1 MLFQPSFQ
9 PFYNPNFKL
18 MAVYKLF
25 PTQDTTLY
33 SMYPEMNTGLDEILE
48 ASLEVGALTV
58 PAPQASRFLIQ
69 FSSDEI
75 IDVINSKI
83 SGSQWQS
90 NLRCF
95 VADVTS
101 LNKDT
106 TLIAYPVSQSWNMG
120 TGRFGNSPET
130 QNGASWIWRDYQG
143 GTAWTTSSFAAGS
156 TGSYSSSV
164 DPGGATWYVTQ
175 SLSGS
180 QLFTYYGDKDIN
192 IGVTNIT
199 SKWYS
204 SSIPNN
210 GFIVKQ
216 QDEFINDEDTQPKL
230 KYFSIDTHTIYP
242 PCLEFKWN
250 DYTWNTGS
258 STLST
263 IDTLPFV
270 VTLENNPGTFYLD
283 SINEFRVYSRPE
295 YPSRIFT
302 TASLYTQNY
311 YLPEGQSS
319 YAIKDMYTNEFVVDF
334 DNTYTKISAD
344 ETSCYFTVFM
354 NGLEPER
361 YYKILIKTII
371 NGNTIILDDSYYF
384 KIING

>member
-1 MLFQPSFQ
+1 
-9 PFYNPNFKL
+9 

-120 TGRFGNSPET
+120 TGRFGNVPQI
-130 QNGASWIWRDYQG
+130 QNGASWIWKDYQG
-143 GTAWTTSSFAAGS
+143 NNVWTNGTFNPNT

-164 DPGGATWYVTQ
+164 DVGGGTWYDTV
-175 SLSGS
+175 SGS
-180 QLFTYYGDKDIN
+180 QLFTYYGDKDVN
-192 IGVTNIT
+192 IDVTNIT
-199 SKWYS
+199 SEWYS

-216 QDEFINDEDTQPKL
+216 QDEFIDDENVQPKL

-258 STLST
+258 STLDT
-263 IDTLPFV
+263 INTLPFV
-270 VTLENNPGTFYLD
+270 VTLENNPGTFYLN
-283 SINEFRVYSRPE
+283 SINEFRVYARPE
-295 YPSRIFT
+295 YPARVFA
-302 TASLYTQNY
+302 TASLYTKNY

-334 DNTYTKISAD
+334 DDIYTKISAD
-344 ETSCYFTVFM
+344 ETSCYFTIFM

-361 YYKILIKTII
+361 YYKVLIKTIV
-371 NGNTIILDDSYYF
+371 NGNTIILDNSYYF

>member
-1 MLFQPSFQ
+1 
-9 PFYNPNFKL
+9 
-18 MAVYKLF
+18 MAIYKLF

-48 ASLEVGALTV
+48 ASLEVGALGT
-58 PAPQASRFLIQ
+58 PSPQASRFLIQ

-75 IDVINSKI
+75 SDILNKI

-95 VADVTS
+95 LADVTA
-101 LNKDT
+101 LNANT
-106 TLIAYPVSQSWNMG
+106 VVETYPVSQSWNMG
-120 TGRFGNSPET
+120 TGRFGNSPQT
-130 QNGASWIWRDYQG
+130 IDGASWIWRDYQG
-143 GTAWTTSSFAAGS
+143 NNVWTNGTFNPNTTA
-156 TGSYSSSV
+156 SYTSSV
-164 DPGGATWYVTQ
+164 DVGGGTWYT
-175 SLSGS
+175 STSGS
-180 QLFTYYGDKDIN
+180 QAFNYYSDKDIN
-192 IGVTNIT
+192 INVTNIVNEWN
-199 SKWYS
+199 SGS
-204 SSIPNN
+204 LENN

-216 QDEFINDEDTQPKL
+216 QVEFINDENVQPKL

-242 PCLEFKWN
+242 PCLEFKWD
-250 DYTWNTGS
+250 DYIWNTGS

-263 IDTLPFV
+263 ITELPIIA
-270 VTLENNPGTFYLD
+270 TLENNPGTFYLD
-283 SINEFRVYSRPE
+283 SINEFRVYVRPE
-295 YPSRIFT
+295 YPPRVFSTSSI
-302 TASLYTQNY
+302 YTQNY

-319 YAIKDMYTNEFVVDF
+319 YAIKDLYTNEFVVDF
-334 DNTYTKISAD
+334 DNVYTKISAD

-371 NGNTIILDDSYYF
+371 NGNVVVLDDNYNF

>member
-1 MLFQPSFQ
+1 
-9 PFYNPNFKL
+9 
-18 MAVYKLF
+18 MAVYKIF

-48 ASLEVGALTV
+48 ASLEVGAIGT
-58 PAPQASRFLIQ
+58 PSPQASRFLIQ

-75 IDVINSKI
+75 ADMIDNKI

-90 NLRCF
+90 NLKCF
-95 VADVTS
+95 IANVTA
-101 LNKDT
+101 LNENT
-106 TLIAYPVSQSWNMG
+106 TLETYPVSQSWNMG
-120 TGRFGNSPET
+120 TGRFANSPQT

-143 GTAWTTSSFAAGS
+143 NNAWTNGTFNPNT

-164 DPGGATWYVTQ
+164 DIGGGTWYTI
-175 SLSGS
+175 LSGS
-180 QLFTYYGDKDIN
+180 QLFTYYGDKDVN
-192 IGVTNIT
+192 IDVTDIT
-199 SKWYS
+199 TAWYRNTLE
-204 SSIPNN
+204 NN

-216 QDEFINDEDTQPKL
+216 QNEFIDDENVQPKL

-242 PCLEFKWN
+242 PCLEFKWY

-258 STLST
+258 STLGT
-263 IDTLPFV
+263 INALPFV
-270 VTLENNPGTFYLD
+270 VVLENNPGTFYLN
-283 SINEFRVYSRPE
+283 SINEFRVYARPE
-295 YPSRIFT
+295 YPFRVFAT
-302 TASLYTQNY
+302 ESLYTKNY

-334 DNTYTKISAD
+334 DDTYTKISAD

-361 YYKILIKTII
+361 YYKILIKTIV

>member
-143 GTAWTTSSFAAGS
+143 GIAWTTSSFAAGS

-344 ETSCYFTVFM
+344 ETSCYFTIFM

>member
-1 MLFQPSFQ
+1 
-9 PFYNPNFKL
+9 

-48 ASLEVGALTV
+48 ASLEVGALTT
-58 PAPQASRFLIQ
+58 PSPQASRFLIQ

-75 IDVINSKI
+75 ADVIDNKI

-90 NLRCF
+90 NVKCLT
-95 VADVTS
+95 ANVTA
-101 LNKDT
+101 LNSNT
-106 TLIAYPVSQSWNMG
+106 TVEIYPVSQSWNMG
-120 TGRFGNSPET
+120 TGRFGNLPET

-143 GTAWTTSSFAAGS
+143 GTAWAISSFAVGS
-156 TGSYSSSV
+156 TGSYSPSV
-164 DPGGATWYVTQ
+164 EPGGATWYVTQ

-180 QLFTYYGDKDIN
+180 QLFTYYGDKDVNIN
-192 IGVTNIT
+192 VTNIT

-216 QDEFINDEDTQPKL
+216 QDEFINDENTQPKL

-242 PCLEFKWN
+242 PCLEFKWE
-250 DYTWNTGS
+250 DYIWNTGS
-258 STLST
+258 STLSV
-263 IDTLPFV
+263 IDTLPL
-270 VTLENNPGTFYLD
+270 TAALQNNPGVFYLD
-283 SINEFRVYSRPE
+283 SINEFRMHVRPE
-295 YPSRIFT
+295 YPTRTFSTSSIYVT
-302 TASLYTQNY
+302 NY
-311 YLPEGQSS
+311 YLPEDNSW
-319 YAIKDMYTNEFVVDF
+319 YAVKDVYTNEFVVDF
-334 DNTYTKISAD
+334 DDVYTKISAD
-344 ETSCYFTVFM
+344 EKSSYFKIFM

-361 YYKILIKTII
+361 YYKIIIKVII
-371 NGNTIILDDSYYF
+371 DDNTIILDDNYNF